1 MPGSE
6 DPPGFCCGRAPLIVY
21 GDPQFE
27 EDATGLITR
36 LRTHARGLRH
46 RLAEPLLDDLR
57 GMLIQ
62 VGQLEQAG
70 SDELPRLLPGAEAR
84 GPLHLLQSAT
94 DLAAAA
100 FYARWRETQPSAPA
114 GATGVREALARLE
127 GSLGRV
133 PALSGARLAVKVPE
147 GFGFYALY
155 PEQYAVS
162 TLRWHA
168 DRQGEGTRRVAVVGI
183 RSIGTTLSAV
193 VAEVLKA
200 AGWQVSRQTVR
211 PSGHPFSREVA
222 IEPGTLG
229 EPAWGLV
236 VDEGPGLS
244 GSSLA
249 ATAEALCS
257 AGLAR
262 SHISFL
268 ASHEAAPAGASEA
281 ARSWWQSGRVYATP
295 FQALRWGGRTMPER
309 LAARCGDF
317 GVGRR
322 PAAQIEDCGGGQWR
336 ELVYLDEDDWP
347 AAAGPFER
355 TKYRCTRPGAP
366 AVLWK
371 FAGQACLRSGEGS
384 AVEAT
389 REALAA
395 RARAGWTPEPLDAM
409 DGLIA
414 LPWVEGAPLRRDDG
428 DPVTLAQ
435 IGRYI
440 REVAGPCLLPAEQE
454 TALRRLEEILYW
466 NTWESLGEERA
477 AQTRSW
483 ARTAVELCGTGPIAS
498 YGDGRL
504 APWEWRRAPTGS
516 LLKLDGVGHD
526 VDHTAVGR
534 QSLLWDVAGAMVE
547 WELDIAEAR
556 PLLDTA
562 CTGMPAALPPALL
575 DFYRMAHAA
584 FRLGQCRLCADM
596 CSGWPQE
603 QARLWQAA
611 ATYRRVLERLLQT
624 EPEVQAPAAGEQ
636 TDALPGGSAR
646 QD

>member
-1 MPGSE
+1 
-6 DPPGFCCGRAPLIVY
+6 LIVY

-27 EDATGLITR
+27 EDASGLITR
-36 LRTHARGLRH
+36 LRNHARGLRN
-46 RLAEPLLDDLR
+46 RVAEPSLDDLR

-62 VGQLEQAG
+62 AGQLEQAG
-70 SDELPRLLPGAEAR
+70 WDELPRLLSGAEAR
-84 GPLHLLQSAT
+84 EPLHLLQSAT

-100 FYARWRETQPSAPA
+100 FYARWRETQPGALA
-114 GATGVREALARLE
+114 GTTGVTAALAGLE

-133 PALSGARLAVKVPE
+133 PALTGARLTVKVPE
-147 GFGFYALY
+147 GFAFYALY

-162 TLRWHA
+162 ALRWHA

-268 ASHEAAPAGASEA
+268 ASHEAAPAGASEP
-281 ARSWWQSGRVYATP
+281 ARSWWQSGSVYATP
-295 FQALRWGGRTMPER
+295 FQALRWCGRTIPER

-317 GVGRR
+317 GVGRG

-336 ELVYLDEDDWP
+336 GLAYPDEGDWP
-347 AAAGPFER
+347 AVAGPFER

-371 FAGQACLRSGEGS
+371 FAGQACLRRGEGS
-384 AVEAT
+384 AVEAM
-389 REALAA
+389 REALAV
-395 RARAGWTPEPLDAM
+395 RAQAGWTPAPLDTM
-409 DGLIA
+409 GGFIA
-414 LPWVEGAPLRRDDG
+414 LPWVEGAPLRRVDG
-428 DPVTLAQ
+428 DPVTLAG

-440 REVAGPCLLPAEQE
+440 REVAGSHLQPAEQE

-483 ARTAVELCGTGPIAS
+483 VRTAVELCGTGPIAS

-504 APWEWRRAPTGS
+504 APLEWRRAPPAACSSWTGWGTTWITPAWAGSRCSGMLRAPWSSGSRTLRRRGHSWTRRAQECPRRS
-516 LLKLDGVGHD
+516 LPPCSTSTGWRMPRSGSGSAASARTCAPAGPRSRRGCGRLRQRIAGCWSGCCRRSRRCKLPQLESRRTRCRADRLVKTD
-526 VDHTAVGR
+526 PESD
-534 QSLLWDVAGAMVE
+534 E
-547 WELDIAEAR
+547 
-556 PLLDTA
+556 
-562 CTGMPAALPPALL
+562 AALP
-575 DFYRMAHAA
+575 
-584 FRLGQCRLCADM
+584 
-596 CSGWPQE
+596 
-603 QARLWQAA
+603 
-611 ATYRRVLERLLQT
+611 
-624 EPEVQAPAAGEQ
+624 
-636 TDALPGGSAR
+636 
-646 QD
+646 